1 MAIASPHKLVKL
13 YLSPEEYKK
22 LNELAKEEGFF
33 MSAYLRNL
41 INTFYYLRH
50 MDEKKV
56 LESGKL
62 DFGGYG
68 IEFSKDVM
76 AEFIQNI
83 AERVKDVDWDKFVSE
98 LNIKPNIAVKPKGI
112 TKVKQRRKRL

>member
-1 MAIASPHKLVKL
+1 MAIGSPHKLVKL
-13 YLSPEEYKK
+13 FLSPEEYKK

-50 MDEKKV
+50 MDEKKIM
-56 LESGKL
+56 ESGKL

-83 AERVKDVDWDKFVSE
+83 AERVKDVDWDKFVAE
-98 LNIKPNIAVKPKGI
+98 LNIRPTNQPKTRVR
-112 TKVKQRRKRL
+112 TKVKQR

>member
-1 MAIASPHKLVKL
+1 MAIRSPYRLVKIQM
-13 YLSPEEYKK
+13 SPEEYKK

-83 AERVKDVDWDKFVSE
+83 AERVKDVDWDKFASE
-98 LNIKPNIAVKPKGI
+98 LNIKPTIQPKTRVR
-112 TKVKQRRKRL
+112 TKVKQR

>member
-1 MAIASPHKLVKL
+1 
-13 YLSPEEYKK
+13 
-22 LNELAKEEGFF
+22 
-33 MSAYLRNL
+33 
-41 INTFYYLRH
+41 

-56 LESGKL
+56 LQSGKL

-98 LNIKPNIAVKPKGI
+98 LNIKPTIMPKTRVR
-112 TKVKQRRKRL
+112 TKVKQR

>member
-1 MAIASPHKLVKL
+1 MAIASPHKLVRV

-83 AERVKDVDWDKFVSE
+83 AERVKDVDWEKFATE
-98 LNIKPNIAVKPKGI
+98 LNIKPTKRIKSKVI
-112 TKVKQRRKRL
+112 TKVKQRRNRL

>member
-1 MAIASPHKLVKL
+1 MAIKSPHKLVRV

-22 LNELAKEEGFF
+22 LNELAKEEGFY

-50 MDEKKV
+50 MDEKKL

-68 IEFSKDVM
+68 LEFSKEVM

-83 AERVKDVDWDKFVSE
+83 AERVKDVDWEKFVSE
-98 LNIKPNIAVKPKGI
+98 LNIKPTKRIKPKVI
-112 TKVKQRRKRL
+112 TKVKQR

>member
-1 MAIASPHKLVKL
+1 MAIKNPHKLVRV

-22 LNELAKEEGFF
+22 LSELAKEEGFF

-50 MDEKKV
+50 MDEKKL

-68 IEFSKDVM
+68 LEFSKEVM
-76 AEFIQNI
+76 GEFIQNI
-83 AERVKDVDWDKFVSE
+83 AERVKDVDWDKFVSD
-98 LNIKPNIAVKPKGI
+98 LNIKPTKRVRAKVI
-112 TKVKQRRKRL
+112 TKVKQR